1 MNINLRALVFGTAV
15 AAALTVTMNVVAAER
30 PQPIRLEAV
39 TVTAHRDAFD
49 ANGDLKVVKLEPV
62 VVIAHRATVG

>member
-15 AAALTVTMNVVAAER
+15 AAALTVTMNVVAAET
-30 PQPIRLEAV
+30 PQAIRLDAV
-39 TVTAHRDAFD
+39 TVRAHRAAFD
-49 ANGDLKVVKLEPV
+49 ADGNLKAIQLEPV